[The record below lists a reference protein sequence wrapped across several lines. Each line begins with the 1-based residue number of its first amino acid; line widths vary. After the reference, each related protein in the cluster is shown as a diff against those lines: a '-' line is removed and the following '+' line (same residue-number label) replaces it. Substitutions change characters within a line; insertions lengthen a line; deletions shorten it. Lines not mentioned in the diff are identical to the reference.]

1 MLDFNNKDV
10 GIKENKLNT
19 SVKSCQTLSPLMQDI
34 NEKNYTLNKLG
45 NNSILSSNFETGEE
59 YSDLK
64 SEHHYLNDSITST
77 VLKKNSDKLTPKGI
91 WRVSM

>member
-1 MLDFNNKDV
+1 MQDLTNKDV
-10 GIKENKLNT
+10 VINENKLNT
-19 SVKSCQTLSPLMQDI
+19 TVKSCQTLSPLMQEI
-34 NEKNYTLNKLG
+34 NEKNYTLNKIG
-45 NNSILSSNFETGEE
+45 NNSLLSSNFETGEE

-77 VLKKNSDKLTPKGI
+77 VLKKNSDKQTPKGI